1 MDFTTFYKTANDYLA
16 RNLPEGLSVEM
27 MGKYFEGD
35 ACDFDSLEDVYEQ
48 LIHSAQNYQRM
59 PNVIR
64 RYTPVQ
70 TSERNSSISLWKIR
84 K

>member
-48 LIHSAQNYQRM
+48 LIHSAQN
-59 PNVIR
+59 
-64 RYTPVQ
+64 
-70 TSERNSSISLWKIR
+70 
-84 K
+84 